1 MPEIIIES
9 VDFRRAW
16 DYVSS
21 GKYDILKEY
30 LSEKVHCLKKAGK
43 SLGFEICCYDDDG
56 ALCARLEIIY

>member
-21 GKYDILKEY
+21 GEYYLLKEY
-30 LSEKVHCLKKAGK
+30 LSEKVHRETEGESEKTL
-43 SLGFEICCYDDDG
+43 
-56 ALCARLEIIY
+56 